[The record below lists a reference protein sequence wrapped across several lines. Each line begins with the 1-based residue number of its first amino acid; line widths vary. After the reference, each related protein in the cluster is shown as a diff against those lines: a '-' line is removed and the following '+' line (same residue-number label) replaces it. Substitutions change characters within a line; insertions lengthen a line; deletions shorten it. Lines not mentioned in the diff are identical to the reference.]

1 MRPAGPH
8 RALIAVITVVFGAAV
23 ILMPRRSHATEKQVR
38 PKIA

>member
-8 RALIAVITVVFGAAV
+8 RALIAVITVGGAVA
-23 ILMPRRSHATEKQVR
+23 ILLPRRSHVSEKQVL